1 MSTKRKKRDSRAAL
15 VILIVVTILLI
26 IIVGGYTTIK
36 STFDPKY
43 EDLIKQYSTEY
54 GLDEAFVTSVIWT
67 ESRFDSDA
75 KSHANAEG
83 LMQLMP
89 ETAKWVAGKIGL
101 DANEIDVKDPETNI
115 RLGCWYLH
123 YLSNEFNDVR
133 DTVAAAYNAGH
144 NTVDKWLANSA
155 YSSDG
160 KTLDSI
166 PYPETEQYVKKINIA
181 YKVYTTL
188 YSF

>member
-26 IIVGGYTTIK
+26 IIVGGYTTVK

-43 EDLIKQYSTEY
+43 QDLIKKYSSEY

-67 ESRFDSDA
+67 ESRFDPEA
-75 KSHANAEG
+75 ESHANAEG

-101 DANEIDVKDPETNI
+101 DADEIDAKILKQISGWD
-115 RLGCWYLH
+115 
-123 YLSNEFNDVR
+123 
-133 DTVAAAYNAGH
+133 AG
-144 NTVDKWLANSA
+144 
-155 YSSDG
+155 
-160 KTLDSI
+160 I
-166 PYPETEQYVKKINIA
+166 CII
-181 YKVYTTL
+181 
-188 YSF
+188 